1 MNFQYK
7 ATLCVN
13 GRTHLTP
20 QVSNIETT
28 STLLD
33 LQFCRYNRTPVK
45 VASTKYDVAILII
58 TIFMLENV
66 YMHQIVFTTTI
77 DTMLF
82 SVSFTEILMSYRSSV
97 RSWTRETGTPTNPT
111 GSPEHRKNHLDE
123 VQARS
128 GAVTHQ
134 EDICVI

>member
-1 MNFQYK
+1 M
-7 ATLCVN
+7 
-13 GRTHLTP
+13 
-20 QVSNIETT
+20 
-28 STLLD
+28 
-33 LQFCRYNRTPVK
+33 K
-45 VASTKYDVAILII
+45 VASTKYEVAMSVI

-66 YMHQIVFTTTI
+66 YMYQIVFMTTI

-82 SVSFTEILMSYRSSV
+82 SVSFTGILTSYGSSI
-97 RSWTRETGTPTNPT
+97 RSWTPEPRTPTDPT

-128 GAVTHQ
+128 GTTTHQ